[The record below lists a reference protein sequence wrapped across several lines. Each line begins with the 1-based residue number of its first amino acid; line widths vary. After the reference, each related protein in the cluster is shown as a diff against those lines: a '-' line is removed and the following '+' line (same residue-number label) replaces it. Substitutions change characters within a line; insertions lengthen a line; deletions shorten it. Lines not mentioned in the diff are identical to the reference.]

1 MGWIKVAG
9 RTSDGL
15 AMWVLDLD
23 DYAAE
28 SEPAE
33 HIEPE
38 PTPLDLETE
47 YNWDL
52 NSDD

>member
-9 RTSDGL
+9 RTHDGL

-23 DYAAE
+23 DYAVE
-28 SEPAE
+28 VEPVE
-33 HIEPE
+33 HKEPE
-38 PTPLDLETE
+38 PEPLDLEASF
-47 YNWDL
+47 NWDL

>member
-1 MGWIKVAG
+1 MGWIRAG
-9 RTSDGL
+9 KTETGL
-15 AMWVLDLD
+15 QMWVLDLK

-28 SEPAE
+28 DEPFE